1 MEPDETSMEEY
12 KRQLYGQFAQIGR
25 ALSSPKRLELLE
37 LLSQGERSVEDLT
50 RETGMSISSVS
61 QHLHGLRSAGMVDSR
76 KDGLYVRYRL
86 ADDSVGRFLR
96 SLRELA
102 LGRSAAVRELVA
114 TFIDQ
119 RDELEPLGHDE
130 LLRRARE
137 GDVTVLD
144 VRPQPEY
151 DAGHIPD
158 AYSIPLAELE
168 KRLDELPAGREVVAY
183 CRGPFCLLSVDAV
196 LLLRRHGLSARR
208 LESGMPEWRSTGY
221 PVETERPTRD
231 NESA

>member
-1 MEPDETSMEEY
+1 MESDETRTEEY
-12 KRQLYGQFAQIGR
+12 KRRLYGQFAQVGR
-25 ALSSPKRLELLE
+25 AVSNPKRLELLE
-37 LLSQGERSVEDLT
+37 LLSQSERNVEDLA
-50 RETGMSISSVS
+50 RETRMSISSVS
-61 QHLHGLRSAGMVDSR
+61 QHLHGLRAAGMVESR

-96 SLRELA
+96 SLQELA
-102 LGRSAAVRELVA
+102 LGRSAAARELVT

-130 LLRRARE
+130 LLRRARV

-151 DAGHIPD
+151 AAGHIPD
-158 AYSIPLAELE
+158 ARSIPLAELE
-168 KRLDELPAGREVVAY
+168 KRLDELPPGREIVAY

-196 LLLRRHGLSARR
+196 LLLRRHGRSARR
-208 LESGMPEWRSTGY
+208 LEGGLPEWRSSGL
-221 PVETERPTRD
+221 PIEAEREARD
-231 NESA
+231 TESA